1 MALRLEEIVV
11 DCRDCVSLAR
21 WWRAAT
27 GWQIVGEDS
36 GAIELAQAPGHTP
49 TILFVEVS
57 DLQRGKN
64 RLHLDW
70 VPDDQQAEVERL
82 IGLGASRVE
91 IGQGST
97 SWVVMADPEGN
108 EFCVL
113 AAR

>member
-11 DCRDCVSLAR
+11 DCGDCSSLAR
-21 WWRAAT
+21 WWQVAT
-27 GWQIVGEDS
+27 GWQIVDEDS
-36 GAIELAQAPGHTP
+36 GAIELALAPGQTP
-49 TILFVEVS
+49 SMMFIEVAEPK
-57 DLQRGKN
+57 RGKN

-82 IGLGASRVE
+82 VGLGASRVD
-91 IGQGST
+91 IGQGSA
-97 SWVVMADPEGN
+97 SWVVLADPEGN

>member
-11 DCRDCVSLAR
+11 DCSDPSSLAR
-21 WWRAAT
+21 WWQVAT
-27 GWQIVGEDS
+27 GWQIVDEVG
-36 GAIELAQAPGHTP
+36 GAIELAPAPGQTP
-49 TILFVEVS
+49 SLMFIKVGEHK
-57 DLQRGKN
+57 QHKN

-82 IGLGASRVE
+82 ISLGASRVD
-91 IGQGST
+91 IGQGSA

-108 EFCVL
+108 EFCIL

>member
-1 MALRLEEIVV
+1 MSLRLEEVVV
-11 DCRDCVSLAR
+11 DCRDPSSLAR
-21 WWRAAT
+21 WWQTAT

-36 GAIELAQAPGHTP
+36 DGVELAPAPGQTP
-49 TILFVEVS
+49 SLMFIAVTEPK
-57 DLQRGKN
+57 QRKN

-70 VPDDQQAEVERL
+70 VPDDQAAEVERL
-82 IGLGASRVE
+82 VSLGASRID

-97 SWVVMADPEGN
+97 PWVVLADPEGN